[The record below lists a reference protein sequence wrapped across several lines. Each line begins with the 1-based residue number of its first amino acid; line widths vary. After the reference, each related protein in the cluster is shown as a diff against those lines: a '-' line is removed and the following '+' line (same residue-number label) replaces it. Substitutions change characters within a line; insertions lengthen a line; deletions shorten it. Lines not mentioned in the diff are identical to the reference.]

1 MKLESDLKYCS
12 RAGWWWPIPLTP
24 TFRRLRWVDLWVQ
37 ESLDFSKTTLN
48 FFSFFLC
55 LWGGVGREVCGAGR
69 ERLGVVHGHMDV
81 IGQFSLGVVSF
92 YHDGPSNCVIKLDSK
107 AGLMA
112 SSSSFVSLCGS
123 KCSGL
128 MPSVPRFRSASGV
141 YLMLLCHE
149 NEADLALFGAHAPSA
164 GTPLPRPSG
173 DHRHHQQICYDF
185 YRIGSPVFS
194 RI

>member
-1 MKLESDLKYCS
+1 MGQGE
-12 RAGWWWPIPLTP
+12 REI
-24 TFRRLRWVDLWVQ
+24 
-37 ESLDFSKTTLN
+37 
-48 FFSFFLC
+48 
-55 LWGGVGREVCGAGR
+55 GGVY
-69 ERLGVVHGHMDV
+69 GHIDV
-81 IGQFSLGVVSF
+81 IGQFSLGVLSF
-92 YHDGPSNCVIKLDSK
+92 YHDGPSNFIIKLNSK
-107 AGLMA
+107 AGLTA

-128 MPSVPRFRSASGV
+128 MPSVSRFRSASGV

-149 NEADLALFGAHAPSA
+149 NEADLALFCAHAPSA

-173 DHRHHQQICYDF
+173 DHCHHQQIRYDF